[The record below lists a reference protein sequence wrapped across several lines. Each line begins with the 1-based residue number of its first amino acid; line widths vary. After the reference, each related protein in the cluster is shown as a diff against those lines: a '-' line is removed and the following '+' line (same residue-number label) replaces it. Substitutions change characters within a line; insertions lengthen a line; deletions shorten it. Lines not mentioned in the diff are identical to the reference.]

1 MAFHF
6 TVLARCIDIRL
17 SKMLS
22 TLSIVMGVC
31 ASGEISEQEKAE
43 QERHAAAEQRRL
55 AAEQRRLVVE
65 ASEPVR
71 LLSTSPEFELAVH
84 EANTVLEV
92 LEIRAVQMGLP
103 KAAAVWLKLEFS
115 DAIISH
121 HKTPKEAGL
130 CDQAEI
136 SVQGEDEAKAKKE
149 QADKVNIHDAAKEGK
164 AAEVQLV
171 LDFYPDRVNA
181 KNTVRQSLARLSLLL
196 TVCGWMDSMG
206 RPLCTTQQKTI
217 GAKWLKS

>member
-1 MAFHF
+1 MGG
-6 TVLARCIDIRL
+6 TGVLQ
-17 SKMLS
+17 MLS
-22 TLSIVMGVC
+22 TLSNIMGVC
-31 ASGEISEQEKAE
+31 TSGEISEQEKAQ
-43 QERHAAAEQRRL
+43 QERQA

-71 LLSTSPEFELAVH
+71 LLSTSPEFELAAY

-103 KAAAVWLKLEFS
+103 KAAAMMLKLEFS

-149 QADKVNIHDAAKEGK
+149 QAANVDIQIVAKQGR

-171 LDFYPDRVNA
+171 ADFYPDRVNA
-181 KNTVRQSLARLSLLL
+181 KDKNGYT
-196 TVCGWMDSMG
+196 
-206 RPLCTTQQKTI
+206 PLHF
-217 GAKWLKS
+217 AAAHN